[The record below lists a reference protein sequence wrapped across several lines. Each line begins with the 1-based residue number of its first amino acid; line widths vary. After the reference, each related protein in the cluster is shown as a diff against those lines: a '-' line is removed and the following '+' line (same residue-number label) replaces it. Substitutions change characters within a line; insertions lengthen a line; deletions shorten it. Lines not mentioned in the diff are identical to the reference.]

1 MLPFL
6 SRNEIAIIK
15 KRFLFWPVDHGA
27 TAFAAAITII
37 GAAAVVGTMATVVM
51 LLFVRRIRM
60 DFFYELY

>member
-15 KRFLFWPVDHGA
+15 KKFLFWPRIDHGA
-27 TAFAAAITII
+27 T
-37 GAAAVVGTMATVVM
+37 VVGCSAVGTVATVVM

-60 DFFYELY
+60 DFVYELY